1 MSETGPPPDR
11 WPVGSGPSAPDRID
25 NLPGTAYAEAMAN
38 AANRLAAV
46 PILTTGTS
54 RMKQALN
61 FAAKYW
67 RFFWA
72 ISLFLLQTDYSGARS
87 VDLASSGSSSS
98 ATTPIPSPVANP
110 RFSPFPGNWV
120 NVTSNLAGMTSECG
134 NMTFVSAKPNEDLV
148 IAGIALRGLWGS
160 TDGGISW
167 HQLSRG
173 DSATIINRPG
183 SIIYDPVRPNVFWES
198 GIYNSNGVYR
208 TDNDGSVFQALGS
221 IRHNDT
227 VSVDFTDLNR
237 QTLLAGG
244 HEQKQTLYRSQD
256 GGNTWRNVGVNL
268 PAGTA
273 FSSYPLVINS
283 KTFFAGC
290 SPSWGGGTGG
300 IYQSNDSGATWNSA
314 SVQGGGAQ
322 PLIASDGSIYW
333 PSGDGAMVRG
343 TGQGSNWIWNQT
355 VASGT
360 LMNVHPIE
368 LPDGRIVSLSSQHIM
383 ISSDHGLNWQPFGP
397 QLPFA
402 PVGVSYSDFD
412 KSFYIWQFDCGNKV
426 LPNAIMKIWL

>member
-1 MSETGPPPDR
+1 
-11 WPVGSGPSAPDRID
+11 
-25 NLPGTAYAEAMAN
+25 
-38 AANRLAAV
+38 
-46 PILTTGTS
+46 
-54 RMKQALN
+54 
-61 FAAKYW
+61 
-67 RFFWA
+67 
-72 ISLFLLQTDYSGARS
+72 
-87 VDLASSGSSSS
+87 
-98 ATTPIPSPVANP
+98 
-110 RFSPFPGNWV
+110 V

-134 NMTFVSAKPNEDLV
+134 NMTFVSAKPDEDLV
-148 IAGIALRGLWGS
+148 IAGIALQGLWGS
-160 TDGGISW
+160 TDGGTSW
-167 HQLSRG
+167 HQLGSG
-173 DSATIINRPG
+173 GGSAKITNRPG

-208 TDNDGSVFQALGS
+208 TDNGGSVFRALGS

-244 HEQKQTLYRSQD
+244 HEQKQTVYRTQD
-256 GGNTWRNVGVNL
+256 GGSTWTNVGVNL

-273 FSSYPLVINS
+273 FSSYPVVINS

-290 SPSWGGGTGG
+290 FPSWGGGTGG

-314 SVQGGGAQ
+314 SVQGGAAQ
-322 PLIASDGSIYW
+322 PLVASDGSIYW

-343 TGQGSNWIWNQT
+343 TGQGSNWVWNQT

-368 LPDGRIVSLSSQHIM
+368 LPDRRIVSLSRQHVM
-383 ISSDHGLNWQPFGP
+383 ISSDHGVNWQTFGP
-397 QLPFA
+397 PLPFT
-402 PVGVSYSDFD
+402 PVGITYSDFD